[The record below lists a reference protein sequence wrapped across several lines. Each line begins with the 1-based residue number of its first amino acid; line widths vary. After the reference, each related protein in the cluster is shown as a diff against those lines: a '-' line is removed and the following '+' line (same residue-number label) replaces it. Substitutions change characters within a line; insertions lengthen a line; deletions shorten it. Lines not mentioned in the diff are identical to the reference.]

1 MIGVVIVA
9 TRRAA
14 SRAIVTPLLLVG
26 VGLLVISAAPDIV
39 SPVQNF
45 IGLGDQ
51 PVGRIITVLVFS
63 VMIAYLLIF
72 FVFAKAERQTQRMR
86 RLIRALSAAQL
97 EQELLGEN
105 AGGVLVVIPAYNEA
119 ESLPGVLAE
128 VPKTVSGR
136 PTRIIVVDDASR
148 DGTRRVAIANGAHV
162 VTHPVNGGQGSAL
175 QTGYLIAERL
185 GVEVVVTLDADG
197 QHAPDEMERLVGPII
212 ADEADFVVG
221 SRRAGSY
228 EREAGT
234 DSRAR
239 NVGIGV
245 FTRLIN
251 VLGGTHVTDVANGYR
266 AIRADR
272 LAEIVFTEDQFH
284 NPELLLGA
292 ARAGLRIREVPVTI
306 RVRSAGT
313 SKKGGTLRY
322 GYGFLRVIFRSWLR

>member
-1 MIGVVIVA
+1 MISYI
-9 TRRAA
+9 
-14 SRAIVTPLLLVG
+14 
-26 VGLLVISAAPDIV
+26 
-39 SPVQNF
+39 
-45 IGLGDQ
+45 
-51 PVGRIITVLVFS
+51 
-63 VMIAYLLIF
+63 LIF

-136 PTRIIVVDDASR
+136 PTRVIVVDDASR

-197 QHAPDEMERLVGPII
+197 QHAPEEMSAWSARSSPTEGGLRRRFAPDRRL
-212 ADEADFVVG
+212 
-221 SRRAGSY
+221 
-228 EREAGT
+228 REAGS
-234 DSRAR
+234 DSMAR

-245 FTRLIN
+245 YTRLIN
-251 VLGGTHVTDVANGYR
+251 VLGGTEVTDVANGYR
-266 AIRADR
+266 AIRAIGWPR
-272 LAEIVFTEDQFH
+272 SCSPRTSS
-284 NPELLLGA
+284 
-292 ARAGLRIREVPVTI
+292 TI
-306 RVRSAGT
+306 RSCSWARRGPACGSA
-313 SKKGGTLRY
+313 RC
-322 GYGFLRVIFRSWLR
+322 R